1 MQITFL
7 GTSCAKP
14 TKERNHSAIF
24 ISVGSEGLLF
34 DCGEGTQR
42 QMTLAGLKQSKV
54 TKIFVSHWHGDHVLG
69 IPGLI
74 QTLGL
79 SEHEGKV
86 IVYGPIGTIK
96 RMEAMMSATQ
106 YDSRIEV
113 EVKEV
118 SDGEIYDGTDFSV
131 EAYEIKHS
139 VRTIGFRLIEK
150 DRRRIKLSF
159 TGKLGIPE
167 GPLLG
172 SLQDGK
178 SITWKGKKI
187 DPADATY
194 VIKGK
199 IIAYVADSIPSKN
212 TLKIAKNADIL
223 ISDSSF
229 SEKLREKADE
239 HKHMT
244 ARQAAEI
251 ANQANVKQLI
261 LTHFSARYKD
271 TNELREEATEI
282 FQNVICAEDFM
293 KIKL

>member
-1 MQITFL
+1 
-7 GTSCAKP
+7 
-14 TKERNHSAIF
+14 
-24 ISVGSEGLLF
+24 
-34 DCGEGTQR
+34 
-42 QMTLAGLKQSKV
+42 
-54 TKIFVSHWHGDHVLG
+54 
-69 IPGLI
+69 
-74 QTLGL
+74 
-79 SEHEGKV
+79 
-86 IVYGPIGTIK
+86 
-96 RMEAMMSATQ
+96 MMSATQ